1 MASVGPMVVWTGLLL
16 NIWVL
21 YILWLG
27 GILPLVLEIGLPAVI
42 DQDIAF
48 FHIRKLTFGATAASM
63 FACLTAQFVDVRV
76 FHFDKKMTSGRYL

>member
-1 MASVGPMVVWTGLLL
+1 M
-16 NIWVL
+16 
-21 YILWLG
+21 
-27 GILPLVLEIGLPAVI
+27 I

-63 FACLTAQFVDVRV
+63 FAYLTAQFVDVRV